1 MINFSGMR
9 WTEDLR
15 SANRILVG
23 EPEGHKPVAMPK
35 CRIGYNIQIDFIEWG
50 VRVRTGLIWLRTRKS
65 DNRL

>member
-35 CRIGYNIQIDFIEWG
+35 CRIGYNIQIDFIE
-50 VRVRTGLIWLRTRKS
+50 
-65 DNRL
+65 